1 VKPILAITL
10 GDFNGVGPEVA
21 LKSVLFPSVQKICTP
36 VLVGSLD
43 VFEWYAHHLRMKI
56 ALKEVDGVT
65 TSFAPGIVPV
75 VNLNKYH
82 VPAIQPGTL
91 SKQAGRFAGE
101 AIIAAAKLCLQ
112 KKVDGLVTAPVSKE
126 AMRLAGFNFPGQT
139 EILAKLSGSKH
150 VRMMLIAEKFRVG
163 LASVHIPLKDVAGTL
178 SKSKLLDTFSI
189 FHNSLKK
196 DFLIRAPKIAVLGLN
211 PHAGEH
217 GMIGTE
223 ERRHILPAIRSAIRK
238 KIRVEG
244 PFPAD
249 GFFATHSYNNYDA
262 VIAMY
267 HDQGLIPLKMK
278 GFEIGVNYSAGL
290 SIVRTSPDHGT
301 AFDIAGKRAANPA
314 SMIEAIKLAVSI
326 IRNRKQSS

>member
-1 VKPILAITL
+1 MKPILAITL